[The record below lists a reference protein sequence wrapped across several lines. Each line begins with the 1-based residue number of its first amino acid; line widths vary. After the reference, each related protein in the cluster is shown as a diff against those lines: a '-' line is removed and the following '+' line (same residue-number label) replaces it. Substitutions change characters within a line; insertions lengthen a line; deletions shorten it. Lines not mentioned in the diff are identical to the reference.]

1 MSSPAR
7 SKTGAKAAVPPQS
20 RTIAL
25 MNQKGGVGKTTTTV
39 NLAAAIAQLGR
50 RVLLVDLD
58 PQAHATLHLGVEP
71 AGGESETP
79 RPSVYDVLLDPA
91 FPAESALRKV
101 RDNLWLL
108 PAETDLA
115 ALETELA
122 AVDPA
127 QRTTRLRAALEKLAS
142 SPIEG
147 GTGFEFVFFDC
158 PPSLGVLTLNGL
170 AAAREVFIPMQSHFL
185 ALQGVSKLLET
196 VALVAKTVN
205 PRLRVT
211 GVVICMQ
218 DTSSRHS
225 REVVQ
230 DLVDFFDQA
239 RAGGQDVPWKS
250 ARVLTPAIRRNIKL
264 AECPSF
270 GQTIFDYAPFCPGAL
285 DYRALGE
292 RVVAEWD
299 ELMNRKAEA
308 PAPAMTA
315 PAATHAPAPEPERA
329 PAPVAP
335 KPVVRGRAAKA
346 TEPAA

>member
-1 MSSPAR
+1 
-7 SKTGAKAAVPPQS
+7 
-20 RTIAL
+20 

-58 PQAHATLHLGVEP
+58 PQAHATLHVGTEQTGDSP
-71 AGGESETP
+71 DGPKA
-79 RPSVYDVLLDPA
+79 SVYDVLLDPA
-91 FPAESALRKV
+91 FPPEKALRKA
-101 RDNLWLL
+101 RENLWVL

-122 AVDPA
+122 SVDPA
-127 QRTTRLRAALEKLAS
+127 QRTLRLRGALDKLAATK
-142 SPIEG
+142 IDG
-147 GTGFEFVFFDC
+147 GKGFEFVLIDC

-205 PRLRVT
+205 PKLRVT

-218 DTSSRHS
+218 DTSSKHS
-225 REVVQ
+225 KEVVQ
-230 DLVDFFDQA
+230 DLVDFFEQS
-239 RAGGQDVPWKS
+239 RASGQEVPWKS
-250 ARVLTPAIRRNIKL
+250 ARVLSPAIRRNIKL

-285 DYRALGE
+285 DYKALGE
-292 RVVAEWD
+292 RVVGEWD
-299 ELMNRKAEA
+299 ELMNHRTEAPPAAAAPAPVPTIA
-308 PAPAMTA
+308 PAPAVA
-315 PAATHAPAPEPERA
+315 PSQPAA
-329 PAPVAP
+329 

-346 TEPAA
+346 AEPAA

>member
-1 MSSPAR
+1 MSSSASASQIGRSPGPAP
-7 SKTGAKAAVPPQS
+7 V

-39 NLAAAIAQLGR
+39 NLAAAMAQLGR
-50 RVLLVDLD
+50 RVLLIDLD
-58 PQAHATLHLGVEP
+58 PQAHATLHVGVEP
-71 AGGESETP
+71 GAGSDDSP
-79 RPSVYDVLLDPA
+79 RPSVYDVLLDPS
-91 FPAESALRKV
+91 FPAESAVRKV

-127 QRTTRLRAALEKLAS
+127 QRTTRLKAALDKLATFQHD
-142 SPIEG
+142 G
-147 GTGFEFVFFDC
+147 AAGFEFVLIDC
-158 PPSLGVLTLNGL
+158 PPSLGVMTLNGL

-196 VALVAKTVN
+196 VALVARTVN

-218 DTSSRHS
+218 DTTSKHS

-239 RAGGQDVPWKS
+239 RASGQDVPWKS
-250 ARVLTPAIRRNIKL
+250 ARVLSPAIRRNIKL

-285 DYRALGE
+285 DYKALGE
-292 RVVAEWD
+292 RVIAEWD
-299 ELMNRKAEA
+299 ELLSRRAEA
-308 PAPAMTA
+308 PAAG
-315 PAATHAPAPEPERA
+315 AASPSPPS
-329 PAPVAP
+329 
-335 KPVVRGRAAKA
+335 PVVRARAAKA
-346 TEPAA
+346 PEHAA